1 MRKPHRNPM
10 KILRICFRVIFVTIM
25 ILLFEGLC
33 FRFAEDYANLKAKFF
48 WGEIDTIKGEDLG
61 WSLPFDGLDFEP
73 PVSPINT
80 ESLLVRLA
88 EEYDYEFQVTKFGR
102 PIRDQYSDYCNEV
115 KDPLKNYDIRN
126 FNNVSG
132 LIFPK
137 LVRQATEEDIQ
148 QNYARRVGDTLE
160 YSRAIFI
167 YVVTDEVSYLENM
180 DSTQKTFGFLLN
192 ENIACM
198 KISISSTDDL
208 KQKISFLRKEAP
220 LQSESLILWGSDQA
234 ASNILDLVSEEPGLV
249 SLAIVKDPIDVDYS
263 PAANDGTWVYSFFS
277 DAFLKHTKTD
287 SLLNVIKIAEDA
299 RDSNFLYGAKL
310 GGLIRKVDKTTG
322 GKLPAAVIPCLLS
335 RVEFASIKSRQDL
348 DVPEMNIQDVN
359 SSQELS
365 TVETSDM
372 SVNPSQDIPLVTLD
386 EILPEPAEFLNEAN
400 VSQAVFDC
408 EILNAY
414 KSVHQDD
421 PNLSALT
428 DREIILQLGKQF
440 EEMGYEMMESISKQD
455 PVFMR
460 HYQSLK

>member
-1 MRKPHRNPM
+1 MRKNHRDPM
-10 KILRICFRVIFVTIM
+10 KILRIFFRVVFFTIM

-33 FRFAEDYANLKAKFF
+33 FRFAEEYANLKVKLF
-48 WGEIDTIKGEDLG
+48 WGEIDTIKGEELG
-61 WSLPFDGLDFEP
+61 WSLPFDGLDSEP

-88 EEYDYEFQVTKFGR
+88 EEYDYESQVTKFGR
-102 PIRDQYSDYCNEV
+102 PIRDQYSDYYNEV

-167 YVVTDEVSYLENM
+167 HVVTDEVSYLENL
-180 DSTQKTFGFLLN
+180 DSTHKTFGFLLN

-198 KISISSTDDL
+198 KVSISSKDDL
-208 KQKISFLRKEAP
+208 MQKISFLRKEAP

-234 ASNILDLVSEEPGLV
+234 ASSILELVSEEPGLI
-249 SLAIVKDPIDVDYS
+249 SLAVVKDPVDVDYT
-263 PAANDGTWVYSFFS
+263 PTAKDGTWVYSFFS
-277 DAFLKHTKTD
+277 DTFLNNTKTD
-287 SLLNVIKIAEDA
+287 SLLNVIKIAENA

-310 GGLIRKVDKTTG
+310 GGLIRKVDETPEG
-322 GKLPAAVIPCLLS
+322 NLPAAVIPCLLS
-335 RVEFASIKSRQDL
+335 CVEFASIKSRQDL
-348 DVPEMNIQDVN
+348 DVPDMIIQEVN

-365 TVETSDM
+365 TVGISDI
-372 SVNPSQDIPLVTLD
+372 SVNPTQDVSLVTLD
-386 EILPEPAEFLNEAN
+386 ETLPEPAEFLNEGNA
-400 VSQAVFDC
+400 SQAMFDC

-460 HYQSLK
+460 YYQSLK

>member
-1 MRKPHRNPM
+1 M
-10 KILRICFRVIFVTIM
+10 KIFRIFLRVIFVTIM

-33 FRFAEDYANLKAKFF
+33 FRFAEDYANFKVKLF
-48 WGEIDTIKGEDLG
+48 WGEINTIKGQELG
-61 WSLPFDGLDFEP
+61 WSLPFDGLDSEP

-80 ESLLVRLA
+80 ESHSARLA
-88 EEYDYEFQVTKFGR
+88 EEYDYVSEVTKFGR
-102 PIRDQYSDYCNEV
+102 PIRDKYSDYCNEV

-148 QNYARRVGDTLE
+148 QNFARRVGDTLE

-167 YVVTDEVSYLENM
+167 YVVTDEVSYLENL

-198 KISISSTDDL
+198 KVSISSTEDL

-234 ASNILDLVSEEPGLV
+234 ASNILELVCEEPGLV
-249 SLAIVKDPIDVDYS
+249 SLAVVKDPIDVNYTPSGKDE
-263 PAANDGTWVYSFFS
+263 TWVYSFLT
-277 DAFLKHTKTD
+277 DTFLKDTKTN
-287 SLLNVIKIAEDA
+287 SLNNLIKITEHA
-299 RDSNFLYGAKL
+299 RESNFLFGAKL
-310 GGLIRKVDKTTG
+310 GGLIRKIDETIEG
-322 GKLPAAVIPCLLS
+322 NLPAEVIPCLLS
-335 RVEFASIKSRQDL
+335 CVEFASIKSRQDL
-348 DVPEMNIQDVN
+348 DEPDRIIQEVN

-365 TVETSDM
+365 TVETSNI
-372 SVNPSQDIPLVTLD
+372 SVNPTQDIPLVTLKAT
-386 EILPEPAEFLNEAN
+386 LPEPADFLNEGNA
-400 VSQAVFDC
+400 SQASFDC

-440 EEMGYEMMESISKQD
+440 EEMGYEMMESISIQD

-460 HYQSLK
+460 YYQSLK

>member
-1 MRKPHRNPM
+1 M
-10 KILRICFRVIFVTIM
+10 KIFRIFLRVIFVTIM

-33 FRFAEDYANLKAKFF
+33 FRFAEDYANFKVKLF
-48 WGEIDTIKGEDLG
+48 WGEINTIKGQELG
-61 WSLPFDGLDFEP
+61 WSLPFDGLDSEP

-80 ESLLVRLA
+80 ESHSVRLA
-88 EEYDYEFQVTKFGR
+88 EEYDYVSEVTKFGR
-102 PIRDQYSDYCNEV
+102 PIRDKYSDYCNEV

-148 QNYARRVGDTLE
+148 KNFARRVGDTLE

-167 YVVTDEVSYLENM
+167 YVVTDEVSYLENL

-198 KISISSTDDL
+198 KVSISSTEDL
-208 KQKISFLRKEAP
+208 KQKISFLRNEAP

-234 ASNILDLVSEEPGLV
+234 ASNILELVCEEPGLV
-249 SLAIVKDPIDVDYS
+249 SLAVVKDPIDVNYTPSGKDE
-263 PAANDGTWVYSFFS
+263 TWVYSFLT
-277 DAFLKHTKTD
+277 DTFLKDTKTN
-287 SLLNVIKIAEDA
+287 SLHNLIKITEHA
-299 RDSNFLYGAKL
+299 RESNFLFGAKL
-310 GGLIRKVDKTTG
+310 GGLIRKIDETIEG
-322 GKLPAAVIPCLLS
+322 NLPAEVIPCLLS
-335 RVEFASIKSRQDL
+335 CVEFASIKSRQDL
-348 DVPEMNIQDVN
+348 DEPDRIIQEVN

-365 TVETSDM
+365 TVETSNI
-372 SVNPSQDIPLVTLD
+372 SVNPTQDIPVVTLKAT
-386 EILPEPAEFLNEAN
+386 LPEPADFLNEGNA
-400 VSQAVFDC
+400 SQASFDC

-440 EEMGYEMMESISKQD
+440 EEMGYEMMESISIQD

-460 HYQSLK
+460 YYQSLK